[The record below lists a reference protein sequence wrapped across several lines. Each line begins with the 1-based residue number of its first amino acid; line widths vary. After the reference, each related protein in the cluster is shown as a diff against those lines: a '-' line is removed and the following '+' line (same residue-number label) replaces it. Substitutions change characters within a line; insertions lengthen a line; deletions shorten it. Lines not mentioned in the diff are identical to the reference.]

1 MIGELSAGHAY
12 VGGGDYPKAERI
24 QMGLLGAQLSR
35 DNSGY
40 YKIEKILNGQ
50 NWNKSVRSPL
60 TDIGVDVKEGD
71 YILAV
76 NGKSTKDMNNIYESL
91 VNTADKQVTLT
102 VNSSPDLNGSH
113 ETVVIPTNS
122 VLDLYYY
129 NWVQDNINKVNEA
142 TDGRVGYIHIPDMGP
157 KGLNEFVK
165 YYYPQLMKEALIID
179 VRGNGGGNVSPQIIE
194 RLRRE
199 AAMYTVARNTS
210 SFYEPGGM
218 HVGPKVALIDE
229 FSASDGDIFSF
240 RFKHYNLGKTI
251 GKRTWGGVVGIRGTL
266 PLLDG
271 GYLNRPEFSRYSF
284 DKGEWMI
291 EGVGVEPDIVVDNDP
306 AKEFAGIDEQLNRA
320 IQQAL
325 EELKNNPPKKL
336 PIPPYPDKR

>member
-1 MIGELSAGHAY
+1 EPLVEYLNHRADLTYIIGEMIGELSAGHAY

-240 RFKHYNLGKTI
+240 RFKHYN
-251 GKRTWGGVVGIRGTL
+251 
-266 PLLDG
+266 
-271 GYLNRPEFSRYSF
+271 
-284 DKGEWMI
+284 
-291 EGVGVEPDIVVDNDP
+291 
-306 AKEFAGIDEQLNRA
+306 
-320 IQQAL
+320 
-325 EELKNNPPKKL
+325 
-336 PIPPYPDKR
+336 